1 LILGF
6 YTAEWW
12 IPAKKVPDLNC
23 GVGDLLLEVV
33 YLKQEVPDLRSGG
46 TPHNFTPADDEVAVI
61 AGVHVQVVSKPND
74 SVIYK
79 SYTGK
84 LSTTME
90 ARRSRLE
97 CMHKSY
103 TGKLSTTMEARR
115 SRLERM
121 QTLPNIKLISPTS
134 SPSRSIL
141 GSTPEVPS
149 DNPPPS
155 PSPAQRSRRL
165 GGKTTSSLVKRMSE
179 GRFFLT
185 DRSPARAASSPVFRC
200 LPQPLPAAAEDA
212 EQVEPLKGT
221 ATVQRGDGG
230 DELRRDELK
239 ELDKADGDE
248 AATASG
254 DGEEDRSVED
264 APRSD
269 AEAPTQAAT
278 RRPRPLE
285 TAKKTARCRT
295 RSEVTPKH
303 RPSTRLPHA
312 TTC

>member
-1 LILGF
+1 MILGF

-12 IPAKKVPDLNC
+12 IPAKKVPDL
-23 GVGDLLLEVV
+23 
-33 YLKQEVPDLRSGG
+33 RSGG
-46 TPHNFTPADDEVAVI
+46 TPHNLTPADDEVAVI

-97 CMHKSY
+97 
-103 TGKLSTTMEARR
+103 
-115 SRLERM
+115 RM

-134 SPSRSIL
+134 SPSRSVL

-149 DNPPPS
+149 DDPPPS

-264 APRSD
+264 APPSD

-278 RRPRPLE
+278 RRPRRLE
-285 TAKKTARCRT
+285 TAKKTARWRT
-295 RSEVTPKH
+295 RREVTPKH